1 MGRAKSPPILDVT
14 AEQIQQMLK
23 VAKQLMP
30 SEMFAI
36 IEASVATNA
45 WFTAELSKQRA
56 SVRRLRKLMG
66 INTSEKTRD
75 VLPKGDPS
83 AQEQPASDADDQAP
97 CGAPQG
103 NDDDDQ
109 MAKKR
114 KKAARK
120 KVKGHGRL
128 GAADYP
134 GAELIHVP
142 HERLEAGDPCP
153 DCAGKLYPFRDAPT
167 LHIRGVAPLL
177 GKLFV
182 LEQLRCSRCLRVF
195 TARGPDEAQ
204 GPKYDE
210 SATAVIGIFHYHAGT
225 PFNYLANLQQQ
236 FGVPMPAST
245 QWDLVNNGADV
256 LWPVYIELLELG
268 ADGMVM
274 HIDDSYVRILELM
287 GKRRELLVAASAL
300 ENPERTGLF
309 TTAVV
314 SILDV
319 GPVALFFNGRQ
330 HAGEN
335 LADVLDERDETLQP
349 PIVMSDA
356 LNRNVPKG
364 HTIIEA
370 NCMSHARRGV
380 VDEVVNY
387 PDLCW
392 VVLGSLAQVYRLD
405 AELKNHGASADERL
419 LAHQQHSGPILDE
432 LHDWMQGAIDNKVVE
447 PNSGM
452 GQALS
457 YFLKY
462 WPKLTLF
469 MREPRAPIDNNFAE
483 RVLKLAIRYRRNSLF
498 YRSER
503 GALVGDIYMTIIHTA
518 VLHGVNPLEYLTA
531 LLRHGRDVAAHPG
544 QWLPWN
550 YKASEL
556 PAVA

>member
-14 AEQIQQMLK
+14 AEQLQQMLE
-23 VAKQLMP
+23 VAKERMP
-30 SEMFAI
+30 PEMFAI

-45 WFTAELSKQRA
+45 SLTAELKKKGTTI
-56 SVRRLRKLMG
+56 RRLRKLMG
-66 INTSEKTRD
+66 IKTSEKTRD

-83 AQEQPASDADDQAP
+83 EHEQPASDADEQARATRAD
-97 CGAPQG
+97 GGEHQTAKNPQ
-103 NDDDDQ
+103 
-109 MAKKR
+109 KKP
-114 KKAARK
+114 KNAT
-120 KVKGHGRL
+120 KGHGRL
-128 GAADYP
+128 GAPDYP
-134 GAELIHVP
+134 GAKLIHVP
-142 HERLEAGDPCP
+142 HERIEAGDPCP
-153 DCAGKLYPFRDAPT
+153 DCGGKLYPFRDAPT
-167 LHIRGVAPLL
+167 LHIRGGAPLKADL
-177 GKLFV
+177 YRH
-182 LEQLRCSRCLRVF
+182 QQWRCSTCLRVF

-225 PFNYLANLQQQ
+225 PFNRLANLQQQ
-236 FGVPMPAST
+236 FGIPVPAST
-245 QWDLVNNGADV
+245 QWDLVNKGADV
-256 LWPVYIELLELG
+256 LWPMYFELLEQG
-268 ADGMVM
+268 ANGTVM

-287 GKRRELLVAASAL
+287 GKRRDLLVAASEL

-314 SILDV
+314 SVLDI

-335 LADVLDERDETLQP
+335 LADVLEERDETLQP

-364 HTIIEA
+364 HAIVEA

-405 AELKNHGASADERL
+405 AELKKQGVSVDERL
-419 LAHQQHSGPILDE
+419 HAHQQHSGPILDE
-432 LHDWMQGAIDNKVVE
+432 LYDWMQGAIDNKVIE

-452 GQALS
+452 GQALG
-457 YFLKY
+457 YFIKY

-469 MREPRAPIDNNFAE
+469 LRKAGAPIDNNFAE

-498 YRSER
+498 YRNQR
-503 GALVGDIYMTIIHTA
+503 GALVSDIYMTIIHTA
-518 VLHGVNPLEYLTA
+518 VLHGVNPLEYLTV
-531 LLRHGRDVAAHPG
+531 LLRHGRDVAEAPDR
-544 QWLPWN
+544 WLPWN
-550 YKASEL
+550 YKSSVL
-556 PAVA
+556 PSAA